1 MLTNFL
7 KLSEKRKVRDYD
19 REKILSKADSG

>member
-7 KLSEKRKVRDYD
+7 KHSEKRKVRDYD
-19 REKILSKADSG
+19 QEKSLSKADSG

>member
-7 KLSEKRKVRDYD
+7 KHSEKRKVRDYD
-19 REKILSKADSG
+19 QENNLSKADSG